1 MTLEFSQTTCTRSW
15 RRPRQANNA
24 IGLPHYEEQGNCAN
38 AENTSTIWLVAS
50 LHKADAVF
58 GELLHGPHH
67 WIYGL
72 HNFLNKSTP
81 NSRKHRTDQYNAM
94 RARCMN
100 AGSGEL
106 ATNGV
111 DAATRTSRW
120 VNEVKRKGVVVIR
133 YAWRILIR
141 YKPMPHQSC
150 QDTWISQEIRDI
162 SSLRAHEPRAV
173 TMKLWEP
180 KRKCP
185 KAVPTHLQNRA
196 VW

>member
-1 MTLEFSQTTCTRSW
+1 MPLGCYITKNKGTVEMLKIPLRSGLWHLFTRRMLSLANSFTGRTTESTASITSSTN
-15 RRPRQANNA
+15 P
-24 IGLPHYEEQGNCAN
+24 LPTSV
-38 AENTSTIWLVAS
+38 NT
-50 LHKADAVF
+50 KQ
-58 GELLHGPHH
+58 
-67 WIYGL
+67 
-72 HNFLNKSTP
+72 N
-81 NSRKHRTDQYNAM
+81 QYNAM

-150 QDTWISQEIRDI
+150 QETWISQEIRDI